1 MHRASARIHLENPRL
16 KIAERVAH
24 LITQRPRLLWGILV
38 ALLISAGAVI
48 IGRSHLNSE
57 VLDMLP
63 GHFESVQIYK
73 LTNREFSSARELII
87 GLVAPSDEVD
97 MDGFTEHFAE
107 SLRREKWVLRVMDRS
122 PLDAPGGLA
131 ELRAVALPLM
141 LNQGDDDF
149 GKLLATLQPDAITA
163 RLGRLRAK
171 LESGVGLSQA
181 ELEYDPLGIVFP
193 ALKSLRTTN
202 VSAATDPLFRT
213 VFVHCDQ
220 PDLNEP
226 ACAATMKN
234 FEDFKVRVIADWKG
248 PAPEIFCTGRTPYVA
263 EMSSKMK
270 SDITSTLASSLVLVA
285 LTFYAGFR
293 RWKPLRA
300 IMDSLMLCCMLIVCV
315 FC

>member
-107 SLRREKWVLRVMDRS
+107 SLRRENGS
-122 PLDAPGGLA
+122 
-131 ELRAVALPLM
+131 
-141 LNQGDDDF
+141 
-149 GKLLATLQPDAITA
+149 
-163 RLGRLRAK
+163 
-171 LESGVGLSQA
+171 
-181 ELEYDPLGIVFP
+181 
-193 ALKSLRTTN
+193 
-202 VSAATDPLFRT
+202 
-213 VFVHCDQ
+213 
-220 PDLNEP
+220 
-226 ACAATMKN
+226 CA
-234 FEDFKVRVIADWKG
+234 
-248 PAPEIFCTGRTPYVA
+248 
-263 EMSSKMK
+263 
-270 SDITSTLASSLVLVA
+270 
-285 LTFYAGFR
+285 
-293 RWKPLRA
+293 
-300 IMDSLMLCCMLIVCV
+300 
-315 FC
+315 